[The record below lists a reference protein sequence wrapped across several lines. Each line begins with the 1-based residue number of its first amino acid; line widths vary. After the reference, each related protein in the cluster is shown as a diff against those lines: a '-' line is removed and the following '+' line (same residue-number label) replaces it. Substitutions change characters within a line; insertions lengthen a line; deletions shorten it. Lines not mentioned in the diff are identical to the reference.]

1 MKKLLAFTAGLA
13 LAASAQAGIG
23 TGTHTDYAA
32 YTKGDPLKEIRYFQL
47 YNWQRSTDR
56 AVVLWTKPSEA
67 YMLSLENNC
76 DVLRGSRAVI
86 QVGGVAN
93 VPGRLAIGDD
103 LLVGSTKCR
112 VSQIQAIDLKA
123 VKADRDNKTL
133 KKTDA

>member
-1 MKKLLAFTAGLA
+1 MRKLLAFTAGLA
-13 LAASAQAGIG
+13 LAASAQAGLG

-32 YTKGDPLKEIRYFQL
+32 YTTGDPIKEIRYFQL

-76 DVLRGSRAVI
+76 DQLRGSKVAI

-93 VPGRLAIGDD
+93 VPGRLAVGDD
-103 LLVGSTKCR
+103 LLVGPIKCR

-133 KKTDA
+133 KKT